1 MATQH
6 NDDEKL
12 LFQSDNSLLYNQQ
25 FAFLTLHVV
34 LVARFIYLKISH
46 VVVCS
51 AAAILLTCRHFSRC
65 RSVLN
70 TTLDPTELL
79 RDSMVL
85 QREDN
90 AAFSSQC
97 WISIFEKLWVNII
110 T

>member
-51 AAAILLTCRHFSRC
+51 AAAI
-65 RSVLN
+65 
-70 TTLDPTELL
+70 
-79 RDSMVL
+79 
-85 QREDN
+85 
-90 AAFSSQC
+90 
-97 WISIFEKLWVNII
+97 
-110 T
+110 